1 VAMETLEQRVEQ
13 LETKFRVV
21 EEKLDQQ
28 AGAGAQQ
35 QRGWR
40 WFVGI
45 FGDSPDFDDV
55 VRIGQEWRSQD
66 SPNTHDDNEE

>member
-1 VAMETLEQRVEQ
+1 METLEQRVEQ
-13 LETKFRVV
+13 LENRFRMV
-21 EEKLDQQ
+21 EDKLAQQ
-28 AGAGAQQ
+28 AETVAQQ
-35 QRGWR
+35 KRGWR

-45 FGDSPDFDDV
+45 FSDSPDFDDV